1 MSTDDF
7 QTKYTSFIE
16 SVVKSTVAETTK
28 LFETMVDELKAEL
41 TKVKTENEALKQT
54 CRQMEDVKTQAIR
67 ESGQRGGPK
76 MRDTA
81 VQCDLLPGYLLP
93 EVQPVKQSTDE
104 QNKQC
109 NQEDLVYTL
118 LKDHDYDA
126 AKDENSKLTVSLS
139 NHEDYEPLIVSR
151 NILCAVADS
160 PPNSACGNETED
172 PEIDK
177 QCLKREVREKL
188 ETLVAPV
195 HPSLE
200 EDHNLHEARNQL
212 INPLNYLNSLVRIN
226 NNIEVAASA
235 GQILAE
241 LGTQGCASPT
251 TTFEE
256 QLEASKVKIQ
266 QASIKETPVHEQA
279 YVTMQL
285 YSGVPPPVERKDEP
299 TLVDKQLGEQI
310 KCGLTEDK
318 TKCERKVP
326 QNRNERKQPSEK
338 VKRLQKTPMK
348 TPLSSI
354 GAVGASHD
362 EVRNSPS
369 NCVEVTSSCWVAEV
383 SPDQPQEAVT
393 IVFPSLEKRRS
404 SASEDVENHNNVPHI
419 VSVLSLSEV
428 GLSSVSEHP
437 CMDMKEALFHAQSSD
452 IPSASKLLNNLT
464 TLSPQASSH
473 QLRERTTS
481 VALQDA
487 MLLVE
492 AMDQSTKNCTSP
504 QEKATAQDQCTFSVT
519 LPSAVKSSLPTQA
532 LASQSPNKTLF
543 VTFTRESRHSQTHI
557 RVPTVHQHGVT
568 SSGIITSTSLLP
580 APASKSHEQCSLHTP
595 SILAAPLETLIV
607 SDSVPNKIFLSK
619 SPSTLPQCMIAPLSP
634 NQISAVVSTVAGAHD
649 KSTSSSSELSQ
660 GKNEVTFTTAARLV
674 MSDTTKQRSGPIPQT
689 QIKIIIP
696 RGTAVVASPQQL
708 SETLVAPTNQ
718 NSVGPDVT
726 LPSSLH
732 PHTFAQIIKDEKETP
747 LPIILSTLSSPKLEC
762 LSQPISI
769 YKKLQ
774 ITPGHQTSASSTK
787 SVRINSF
794 PLVQSIR
801 LIRLPHLA
809 LSTKSVLVSQLFSH
823 RKESEVLLHRTSS
836 LINDQASKSTVCP
849 FEVSLST
856 NMFPNFKQTSVAETV
871 NASSISKK
879 ASTYS
884 RLIGERAT
892 CLSPCTPSSVSNPVL
907 DKSTMDFAK
916 AGLSAES
923 DQAHKTSLPLDENII
938 NNAEQNCGS
947 QNDYPTPL
955 QVSPI
960 TKDISDPHLQL
971 TKTQF
976 LAQLAVS
983 PVIQDSQK
991 VLTIESTD
999 VQSVCEGT
1007 STDGRRKS
1015 QKNSIV
1021 ARLQCHLKMH
1031 SQTKRTKTIPE
1042 QLTGKQ
1048 HPAESPKKH
1057 RLENFSTTDQESTNE
1072 LICVCTNVASSLS
1085 PTGTLS
1091 ETEFFQGSPRNHQST
1106 DISSTESRTTFEP
1119 VSVNPPN
1126 LGVSKSSSALKNTT
1140 DSALIIPSL
1149 PQTEINVSHVNSIT
1163 MGDTIEDITINSKRP
1178 FFAEGC
1184 ASKTFESIIY
1194 PQSSSTTD
1202 TPDMTNMKLSPQS
1215 SFPSNPCTNNAV
1227 SEKSGDSSQSPA
1239 SSLTIDKLCL
1249 TQTTF
1254 PVGITGKPSTNK
1266 DETSQNKLKATTVCL
1281 RSSTTQVTTTPLKT
1295 KFPPGSQKRRFSAK
1309 ENAGNE
1315 KTQLNCH
1322 RDQSVHTKTSPSPP
1336 PRTRLTRDYTCPKKS
1351 QLPPLSQNESTP
1363 VIQNESSLI
1372 KNFPSPKMPYCESL
1386 RSCNFAKEEHTT
1398 KKIKR
1403 KSNSLFGKTVA
1414 ASAWW
1419 PKLAKNSASSST
1431 TVESTAKKSRFNQT
1445 CTISE
1450 NTVKVQNAKQLS
1462 KAAKATNIANIE
1474 QTKLKNTK
1482 QVIHHYTSD
1491 VTGNKYTS
1499 QLVWTAPT
1507 TRARE
1512 AASLREMRLAILPVQ
1527 RETRSPRSQNRSVVS
1542 PQCLSHHLTHVKDP
1556 PIVSPLHPLA
1566 VIGERLL
1573 KNQCGEC
1580 GRVLSSSAALESH
1593 VSLHTGHRPFSC
1605 TLCGKSFPDS
1615 KGLKRHGRVHRNGR
1629 IHICQQCGKGFVYGF
1644 GLTKH
1649 LQMVHG
1655 KVKPFV
1661 CQICNKAFFTK
1672 RDVEAHIRIHTGEK
1686 PFQCHLC
1693 EKKFARRVELNV
1705 HLRWHN
1711 GEKRH
1716 WCPYCGKGFLD
1727 YNNMKRH
1734 KYIHTGEKPHSCPHC
1749 PKHFTQSGHLKKHVK
1764 NVHKVK

>member
-200 EDHNLHEARNQL
+200 EDHNLHE
-212 INPLNYLNSLVRIN
+212 
-226 NNIEVAASA
+226 
-235 GQILAE
+235 
-241 LGTQGCASPT
+241 
-251 TTFEE
+251 
-256 QLEASKVKIQ
+256 
-266 QASIKETPVHEQA
+266 
-279 YVTMQL
+279 
-285 YSGVPPPVERKDEP
+285 
-299 TLVDKQLGEQI
+299 
-310 KCGLTEDK
+310 
-318 TKCERKVP
+318 
-326 QNRNERKQPSEK
+326 
-338 VKRLQKTPMK
+338 
-348 TPLSSI
+348 
-354 GAVGASHD
+354 
-362 EVRNSPS
+362 
-369 NCVEVTSSCWVAEV
+369 
-383 SPDQPQEAVT
+383 
-393 IVFPSLEKRRS
+393 
-404 SASEDVENHNNVPHI
+404 
-419 VSVLSLSEV
+419 
-428 GLSSVSEHP
+428 
-437 CMDMKEALFHAQSSD
+437 
-452 IPSASKLLNNLT
+452 
-464 TLSPQASSH
+464 
-473 QLRERTTS
+473 
-481 VALQDA
+481 
-487 MLLVE
+487 
-492 AMDQSTKNCTSP
+492 
-504 QEKATAQDQCTFSVT
+504 
-519 LPSAVKSSLPTQA
+519 
-532 LASQSPNKTLF
+532 
-543 VTFTRESRHSQTHI
+543 
-557 RVPTVHQHGVT
+557 
-568 SSGIITSTSLLP
+568 
-580 APASKSHEQCSLHTP
+580 
-595 SILAAPLETLIV
+595 
-607 SDSVPNKIFLSK
+607 
-619 SPSTLPQCMIAPLSP
+619 
-634 NQISAVVSTVAGAHD
+634 
-649 KSTSSSSELSQ
+649 
-660 GKNEVTFTTAARLV
+660 
-674 MSDTTKQRSGPIPQT
+674 
-689 QIKIIIP
+689 
-696 RGTAVVASPQQL
+696 
-708 SETLVAPTNQ
+708 
-718 NSVGPDVT
+718 
-726 LPSSLH
+726 
-732 PHTFAQIIKDEKETP
+732 
-747 LPIILSTLSSPKLEC
+747 
-762 LSQPISI
+762 
-769 YKKLQ
+769 
-774 ITPGHQTSASSTK
+774 
-787 SVRINSF
+787 
-794 PLVQSIR
+794 
-801 LIRLPHLA
+801 
-809 LSTKSVLVSQLFSH
+809 
-823 RKESEVLLHRTSS
+823 
-836 LINDQASKSTVCP
+836 
-849 FEVSLST
+849 
-856 NMFPNFKQTSVAETV
+856 
-871 NASSISKK
+871 
-879 ASTYS
+879 
-884 RLIGERAT
+884 
-892 CLSPCTPSSVSNPVL
+892 
-907 DKSTMDFAK
+907 
-916 AGLSAES
+916 
-923 DQAHKTSLPLDENII
+923 
-938 NNAEQNCGS
+938 
-947 QNDYPTPL
+947 
-955 QVSPI
+955 VSPI